1 MKITTLLLAGTI
13 ALAQGACSSPV
24 PTVPVSMIPGHG
36 NIGEDS
42 NPKEGPRLVPPETYI
57 RTYIQLFGGLA
68 PADVQ
73 VAARGADGSA
83 LFDTWDDYLS
93 SLGLPDYR
101 VDIPRLTQ
109 TNTLML
115 ATFERLGIALC
126 DRAVERDMGA
136 APPSIDKRIIFAFDP
151 PMGALDQAGF
161 NDRFDVLHRTF
172 LGYPVALGPSDRA
185 AGFFKLYT
193 DTVVRHQM
201 KGAPASRFKPEQAGW
216 AEVCYGLVRHPEFHL
231 Y

>member
-1 MKITTLLLAGTI
+1 VKVSTLILSFGI
-13 ALAQGACSSPV
+13 AFAQGACSSPA

-36 NIGEDS
+36 GIGQDP
-42 NPKEGPRLVPPETYI
+42 NPKEGPRLVPPEVYI

-73 VAARGADGSA
+73 IAARGADGSQ
-83 LFDTWDDYLS
+83 LVDTWNDYLS

-126 DRAVERDMGA
+126 NRSVERDLA
-136 APPSIDKRIIFAFDP
+136 ATQPPMDKRIIFAFDNTA
-151 PMGALDQAGF
+151 PMIDQAAF
-161 NDRFDVLHRTF
+161 DQRFDVLHRTF
-172 LGYPVALGPSDRA
+172 LGYPLALGPKDRA
-185 AGFFKLYT
+185 SGFFKLYT

-201 KGAPASRFKPEQAGW
+201 KGAPATRFKPEQAGW

>member
-1 MKITTLLLAGTI
+1 MRIFLLATAI
-13 ALAQGACSSPV
+13 AFAGGCSAPGPGS
-24 PTVPVSMIPGHG
+24 VPVTDIPGHG
-36 NIGEDS
+36 NLGEDTS
-42 NPKEGPRLVPPETYI
+42 PKEGPRLVPPEAYI

-73 VAARGADGSA
+73 TMARGNDGSA
-83 LFDTWDDYLS
+83 LFDTWNDYLS

-115 ATFERLGIALC
+115 ATFERLGIVLC
-126 DRAVERDMGA
+126 DRAVERDMGMT
-136 APPSIDKRIIFAFDP
+136 PPAKKIIFDFDP
-151 PMGALDQAGF
+151 PQGTLDQNGF
-161 NDRFDVLHRTF
+161 NTRFDVLHRTF
-172 LGYPVALGPSDRA
+172 LGYPLELGPKGRA
-185 AGFFKLYT
+185 EGFFKLYT